1 MHKISDATTKDPTAW
16 RQEGTHCIMALHLM
30 VGSNKVMK
38 DQMMKTLTWSGN
50 FNAKTKVRKE
60 AAYRV

>member
-1 MHKISDATTKDPTAW
+1 METK
-16 RQEGTHCIMALHLM
+16 GTHCIMALHWM

-38 DQMMKTLTWSGN
+38 DQVMRIVTWSGN

-60 AAYRV
+60 AA